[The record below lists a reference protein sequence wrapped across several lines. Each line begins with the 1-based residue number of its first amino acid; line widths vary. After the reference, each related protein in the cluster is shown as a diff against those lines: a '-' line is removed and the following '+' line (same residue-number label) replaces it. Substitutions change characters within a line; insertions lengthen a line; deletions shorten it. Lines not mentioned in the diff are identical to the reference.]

1 MPVAEY
7 DNTTAAQ
14 DRLFRYLANQ
24 ISVVSKQGPY
34 FLRIE
39 TEANIL
45 PAITEVLRPI
55 LSRMIMADNP
65 RSKGSGE
72 ESKEGTLSD
81 SASDNSTVRIS
92 PIQRQLQRLGIDKPE
107 AAASEWSERCEAF

>member
-81 SASDNSTVRIS
+81 S
-92 PIQRQLQRLGIDKPE
+92 QFQRLGIDKPE